1 MRILLLSTTGQPEA
15 NLESTRYLIEQKS
28 TIDKITILSSHLM
41 KVTGK
46 TELLIQ
52 SLSSIF
58 QGPIEVIDIPQG
70 HEENDMLAIQH
81 LIINWINTH
90 HNKDTFVFNI
100 TGGTK
105 LMSLALDRASIIFG
119 ASRTEC
125 FYQNREHKIVW
136 YQRKDNKIAYPILSN
151 LDLKQRMLSRG
162 YHIEKQHPITEIS
175 ANELQYAQILINLMQ
190 SDFHKGRNFCSFIN
204 WVAGLLDKQKTLS
217 ITIENISSEQI
228 EGLSVLAKITDE
240 AFFRFDASTYTVH
253 FQSETTRQFMKG
265 GWLEVYTGYEFYRAL
280 ISFNPQAELA
290 INVELKK
297 KDTPNE
303 MDVMF
308 IHQANLYCIECKTA
322 KTMAEQ
328 SAKDVL
334 YKLSALQ
341 DFGGLNQKQAV
352 VSLYS
357 LKNYNLTRA
366 ENADI
371 KIFQEKDLLNLSEHI
386 LEWLSPKEQKNI
398 NTISL

>member
-1 MRILLLSTTGQPEA
+1 
-15 NLESTRYLIEQKS
+15 
-28 TIDKITILSSHLM
+28 
-41 KVTGK
+41 
-46 TELLIQ
+46 
-52 SLSSIF
+52 
-58 QGPIEVIDIPQG
+58 
-70 HEENDMLAIQH
+70 
-81 LIINWINTH
+81 
-90 HNKDTFVFNI
+90 
-100 TGGTK
+100 
-105 LMSLALDRASIIFG
+105 
-119 ASRTEC
+119 
-125 FYQNREHKIVW
+125 
-136 YQRKDNKIAYPILSN
+136 
-151 LDLKQRMLSRG
+151 
-162 YHIEKQHPITEIS
+162 
-175 ANELQYAQILINLMQ
+175 MQ

>member
-162 YHIEKQHPITEIS
+162 IIS
-175 ANELQYAQILINLMQ
+175 KSNTQLLRLVQMSFSMHKFSLI
-190 SDFHKGRNFCSFIN
+190 
-204 WVAGLLDKQKTLS
+204 
-217 ITIENISSEQI
+217 
-228 EGLSVLAKITDE
+228 
-240 AFFRFDASTYTVH
+240 
-253 FQSETTRQFMKG
+253 
-265 GWLEVYTGYEFYRAL
+265 
-280 ISFNPQAELA
+280 
-290 INVELKK
+290 
-297 KDTPNE
+297 
-303 MDVMF
+303 
-308 IHQANLYCIECKTA
+308 
-322 KTMAEQ
+322 
-328 SAKDVL
+328 
-334 YKLSALQ
+334 
-341 DFGGLNQKQAV
+341 
-352 VSLYS
+352 
-357 LKNYNLTRA
+357 
-366 ENADI
+366 
-371 KIFQEKDLLNLSEHI
+371 
-386 LEWLSPKEQKNI
+386 
-398 NTISL
+398 